1 MKFCTEHSSNT
12 AMLCAK
18 FQDGQ
23 TTRINITDEKFFFK
37 IWFWDGCR
45 THLFCY
51 NFLSGEPSGV
61 VQWMPVA
68 EDMNLSKT
76 VSQSPCT
83 TPTAG
88 ICSYITTRLGL
99 CSSQY
104 LSRPLT
110 SVVNALC
117 SKIKSC
123 VTYTLPRF
131 LSQYGCQSQPIL
143 CYLWTWWLVMLLK
156 KNAKLVIP
164 SDAEN
169 GIFWGI

>member
-1 MKFCTEHSSNT
+1 MIRQLKQILWMK
-12 AMLCAK
+12 M
-18 FQDGQ
+18 
-23 TTRINITDEKFFFK
+23 FFWELIK
-37 IWFWDGCR
+37 DGCR

-61 VQWMPVA
+61 VQWMPAA
-68 EDMNLSKT
+68 EDVNLSQT

-88 ICSYITTRLGL
+88 ICRYITTRLGL

-110 SVVNALC
+110 SLVNALC

-123 VTYTLPRF
+123 VTYTLTRF
-131 LSQYGCQSQPIL
+131 LSQYGCQSQVIL
-143 CYLWTWWLVMLLK
+143 CFCGHDDWWCCLKWNVIK
-156 KNAKLVIP
+156 KNVKLVSP

-169 GIFWGI
+169 RIFWGI